1 MYSFPKAQ
9 VRLGIAEPQKTPLR
23 VWWLGV
29 AGLIAACNA
38 TPGVTRLSAF
48 PAKTTDDTKTVFVRS
63 VVCQDCHPAE
73 YREWRTSMHA
83 YAQHSP
89 VFLAFTSTVLINS
102 GGTLGTFCVRCHTP
116 VGISSGESAIAPNDK
131 RTEAAL
137 DSVGCISCHA
147 TNQPNQDASSV
158 FHVPVPG
165 DPEPTIYG
173 PYYGSDE
180 LDAPAS
186 MRLIKSP
193 HRSRHADYFTQAR
206 LCGNCHDVFS
216 PDGFRI
222 EEAFSEWRN
231 GPYARAGITCQ
242 NCHMGPVPGRP
253 FKQEQLPKDYIV
265 DTTLFP
271 NAPKRYRSNHRFT
284 GPDYSLL
291 AAFGQSDLGLD
302 NEAFAALGAQL
313 EAQRQTLLRNAA
325 RMVVHYPETAASGST
340 IAIEVAVT
348 NSGAGHNLPT
358 GFAAERQIWLEVI
371 VRDGAGH
378 QLYASG
384 TLDRFK
390 DLRDEDSAE
399 VAKGLVPLDSGL
411 FNLQASFISAGFRGT
426 QVENLSTV
434 NRFIDPTP
442 FVIPATTPA
451 LITGFPNSGRIFKRG
466 IPPLATRTARY
477 RVRIPQ
483 DTRGPLLLSVR
494 LRYRNLPPHLL
505 RDLGIAQLQSKLR
518 IADIQVYRAKIA
530 VTQPVELDASKP
542 HPVLLATSVHP
553 DAAPDNANHPGGN

>member
-1 MYSFPKAQ
+1 
-9 VRLGIAEPQKTPLR
+9 V
-23 VWWLGV
+23 
-29 AGLIAACNA
+29 ACNA
-38 TPGVTRLSAF
+38 TPGVTRLSTLR
-48 PAKTTDDTKTVFVRS
+48 AKAPDDTKTVFLRS

-89 VFLAFTSTVLINS
+89 VFLAFTATVLTNS

-116 VGISSGESAIAPNDK
+116 VGISAGESAIMPNDK
-131 RTEAAL
+131 RSEAAL

-158 FHVPVPG
+158 FHVPVAG

-180 LDAPAS
+180 LNAPAGL
-186 MRLIKSP
+186 RLIKSP
-193 HRSRHADYFTQAR
+193 HRSRHADYITQAR

-242 NCHMGPVPGRP
+242 NCHMGPIPGRP
-253 FKQEQLPKDYIV
+253 FRQDQLTKDYIV

-271 NAPKRYRSNHRFT
+271 DAPKRYRSSHRFT

-291 AAFGQSDLGLD
+291 TAFGQSDLGLD
-302 NEAFAALGAQL
+302 NKAFAALGAQL
-313 EAQRQTLLRNAA
+313 EAQRETLLRNAA
-325 RMVVHYPETAASGST
+325 RMVVRHPEAVLSGSWVK
-340 IAIEVAVT
+340 IEVAVT
-348 NSGAGHNLPT
+348 NTGAGHNLPT
-358 GFAAERQIWLEVI
+358 GFAAERQIWLEVV

-399 VAKGLVPLDSGL
+399 VAGGLVPLDSAL

-442 FVIPATTPA
+442 FVIPAPMPA
-451 LITGFPNSGRIFKRG
+451 LITGFPTGGRIFKRG
-466 IPPLATRTARY
+466 IPPLATRTADY
-477 RVRIPQ
+477 RVRVSL
-483 DTRGPLLLSVR
+483 DTQGPLLLSVR

-505 RDLGIAQLQSKLR
+505 RDLGIPQLRPKLR
-518 IADIQVYRAKIA
+518 IADIQDYQAAIPVRQRA
-530 VTQPVELDASKP
+530 ELDASKP
-542 HPVLLATSVHP
+542 HPVLLATSIHP
-553 DAAPDNANHPGGN
+553 EAAPNSSGAN

>member
-1 MYSFPKAQ
+1 MYSFPRAD
-9 VRLGIAEPQKTPLR
+9 VYLRSADPRWIMLWRLL
-23 VWWLGV
+23 WLGT
-29 AGLIAACNA
+29 AGLLAACNA
-38 TPGVTRLSAF
+38 TPGVTRLSAL
-48 PAKTTDDTKTVFVRS
+48 PPKTSDETKTVFLRA

-89 VFLAFTSTVLINS
+89 VFLAFTATVLTNS

-116 VGISSGESAIAPNDK
+116 VGISAGESAIMPNDK
-131 RTEAAL
+131 RVEAAL

-147 TNQPNQDASSV
+147 ANRPNQDASSV

-180 LDAPAS
+180 LDAVADPT

-193 HRSRHADYFTQAR
+193 HRSRHADYITQAR
-206 LCGNCHDVFS
+206 LCGSCHDVFS

-231 GPYARAGITCQ
+231 SPYARAGITCQ

-253 FKQEQLPKDYIV
+253 FKQNQLTKDYIV

-271 NAPKRYRSNHRFT
+271 DAPKRYRSSHRFT

-291 AAFGQSDLGLD
+291 MAFGQADLGLD
-302 NEAFAALGAQL
+302 NSGFKALGAQL
-313 EAQRQTLLRNAA
+313 ENQRETLLRNAA
-325 RMVVHYPETAASGST
+325 RMVVSHPPSVMPGTT
-340 IAIEVAVT
+340 IKVSVAVT
-348 NSGAGHNLPT
+348 NIGAGHNLPT
-358 GFAAERQIWLEVI
+358 GFAAERQVWLEVV
-371 VRDGAGH
+371 VRDGGGH
-378 QLYASG
+378 RLYASG
-384 TLDRFK
+384 TLDSFK
-390 DLRDEDSAE
+390 DLRDEDSE
-399 VAKGLVPLDSGL
+399 DVARGLAALDSTL

-426 QVENLSTV
+426 QVENLSSV

-442 FVIPATTPA
+442 FVMPSTTPA

-466 IPPLATRTARY
+466 IPPLATRTASY
-477 RVRIPQ
+477 RVEIPG
-483 DTRGPLLLSVR
+483 DIRGPLLLSVR

-505 RDLGIAQLQSKLR
+505 RDLGIPQLRAKLR
-518 IADIQVYRAKIA
+518 IADIQRYQALIA
-530 VTQPVELDASKP
+530 VDQPPGLDASKP
-542 HPVLLATSVHP
+542 HPVLIAASTHP
-553 DAAPDNANHPGGN
+553 DAARRPASH